1 MISQTLIDHEISHE
15 KFEIIVYWKEKY
27 EKMKTN
33 IRMNE
38 SEKTDAEEGELNEEK
53 VEKIKTNKLT
63 QKHNENA

>member
-1 MISQTLIDHEISHE
+1 
-15 KFEIIVYWKEKY
+15 
-27 EKMKTN
+27 MKTN

>member
-15 KFEIIVYWKEKY
+15 KFEIIVSWKEKY

-38 SEKTDAEEGELNEEK
+38 SEKIDAEEGELNEEK